1 MGKLTAKIIKSLPI
15 GKHGD
20 GEGLQLV
27 ITAPERGKWVYRYSM
42 AYRAREMGCGDYPT
56 VTLTE
61 ARARALEARRLARS
75 GVDPLDERRKAA
87 VIIPTFG
94 KFAEGVIAAQTE
106 GTTAGHA
113 RQFGN
118 SLAVYAASI
127 TDKRVDAI
135 TTENVLAVLA
145 PIWHEKAE
153 TARRVRNRIERVL
166 DAAKAKG
173 FRSGD
178 NPAALK
184 GNLAHLLGKQGKRG
198 DLHHAALDYVD
209 VPAFVTKLR
218 ERGGVA
224 SLALE
229 FIVLTAVRLSEAI
242 DAPWSEFDL
251 DAKLWIIPA
260 ERMKAGREHRVPLS
274 ERVCQILAEM
284 AKERRGDRVFQ
295 VSPRSIQNVVVALNG
310 ATTHG
315 FRSNFRDWCGDVAH
329 APREI
334 AEEALAH
341 AVGNQT
347 ERAYRRGDALDQR
360 RKLMDAWAS
369 YCASTPGA
377 DVIDINLRRA

>member
-1 MGKLTAKIIKSLPI
+1 MGKLTTKIIKSLSI

-42 AYRAREMGCGDYPT
+42 AYKAHEMGLGEFPL

-61 ARARALEARRLARS
+61 ARARALEARRKAHS
-75 GVDPLDERRKAA
+75 GIDPLAERRKAA
-87 VIIPTFG
+87 VVVPTFG

-118 SLAVYAASI
+118 SLSVYAASI

-135 TTENVLAVLA
+135 TPEHVLAVLA

-184 GNLAHLLGKQGKRG
+184 GNLAHLLGKQKRG
-198 DLHHAALDYVD
+198 DLHHAALDYAD
-209 VPAFVTKLR
+209 VPAFVTRLR

-229 FIVLTAVRLSEAI
+229 FIVLTAVRLSEAV
-242 DAPWSEFDL
+242 DAPWSEFDR
-251 DAKLWIIPA
+251 DAKLWVIPA
-260 ERMKAGREHRVPLS
+260 DRMKAGKAHRVPLS
-274 ERVCQILAEM
+274 DRCCQILAEM
-284 AKERRGDRVFQ
+284 EKARSGDRVFQ
-295 VSPRSIQNVVVALNG
+295 ISIRTIENTVRSLH
-310 ATTHG
+310 ATATVHG
-315 FRSNFRDWCGDVAH
+315 FRSAFRDWCGDVAH

-360 RKLMDAWAS
+360 RKLMGAWAG
-369 YCASTPGA
+369 YCAATPGA
-377 DVIDINLRRA
+377 FPANRSA